1 MNHPMRRQPTFSFK
15 IFAELSIFRLLSE
28 VLHLFNRFVAEEKKR
43 KFRWTTPNSFFQQET
58 NPAEMGE
65 DAKKL
70 GTRIRFNGFD
80 RKVSE
85 SFSSSGCLSSSNR
98 NTSMSMFFRNSVP
111 FPGLFFPQKYTLVIL
126 KVIFVFAFQWLWL
139 DCQVEAKNL
148 VGEKKI
154 FQSFFYDFVTRA
166 KKGSGDG
173 TCDRSNFFSPDSKNL
188 GKLTSTEIERRR
200 WRRRRWR
207 WRRRQQ
213 RQRQQQ

>member
-15 IFAELSIFRLLSE
+15 IFAELSIFQLLSE
-28 VLHLFNRFVAEEKKR
+28 VLHLFNRFVAEEKTSSDEQPQILF
-43 KFRWTTPNSFFQQET
+43 FRQET

-111 FPGLFFPQKYTLVIL
+111 FPGLFFRK
-126 KVIFVFAFQWLWL
+126 
-139 DCQVEAKNL
+139 
-148 VGEKKI
+148 
-154 FQSFFYDFVTRA
+154 STR
-166 KKGSGDG
+166 S
-173 TCDRSNFFSPDSKNL
+173 
-188 GKLTSTEIERRR
+188 
-200 WRRRRWR
+200 
-207 WRRRQQ
+207 
-213 RQRQQQ
+213 